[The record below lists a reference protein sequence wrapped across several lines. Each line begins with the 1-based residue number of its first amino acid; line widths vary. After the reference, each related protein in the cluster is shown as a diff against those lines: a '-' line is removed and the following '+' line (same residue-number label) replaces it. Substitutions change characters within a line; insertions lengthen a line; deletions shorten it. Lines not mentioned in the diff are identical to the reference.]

1 MTRLKTMSEAAL
13 RGEIQRLKRSVEDFS
28 ARAEREA
35 AALER
40 EGRPSIS
47 APLHQR
53 LTLIRNDLRK
63 QLTRAE
69 DELARRAK
77 STPKRRPWSLRTAF
91 ASLSGAQS

>member
-1 MTRLKTMSEAAL
+1 MTRLKTISDAAL
-13 RGEIQRLKRSVEDFS
+13 RAEIQRLKRGVEDFS

-40 EGRPSIS
+40 EGRPIMS

-53 LTLIRNDLRK
+53 LTLIRNDLRT

-69 DELARRAK
+69 DELARR
-77 STPKRRPWSLRTAF
+77 TQPTTKRRPWSLRTAF
-91 ASLSGAQS
+91 ASLSSAQS